1 MAEALMQVCPL
12 EGIAKAGRYGRAL
25 PQGPGTTLSIVRGHD
40 IASVIAAA
48 GQTGA
53 VAAALKKELGLELPA
68 MGQSSS
74 ARGASL
80 LGVQPGHWLAIKAAG
95 GNANLA
101 ARLDKIIGSA
111 GLVTS
116 QSHGRSLIRLSGP
129 RARDVLA
136 KGTPVDLSDSACK
149 PGMVAATQIGHV
161 GVVVACTGADS
172 FDLLVHRSFVEGF
185 WLGLCELALEWGY
198 EVR

>member
-1 MAEALMQVCPL
+1 MAEALMQVCAL
-12 EGIAKAGRYGRAL
+12 DGVAVAGRYGRTLA
-25 PQGPGTTLSIVRGHD
+25 QGPGAVLSVARGCELV
-40 IASVIAAA
+40 SVIAAS
-48 GQTGA
+48 GQATA
-53 VAAALKKELGLELPA
+53 AAAALKKELGLALPA

-80 LGVQPGHWLAIKAAG
+80 LGVQPGHWIAVKTGSAG
-95 GNANLA
+95 GLTQ
-101 ARLDKIIGSA
+101 RLGKAIGNA

-116 QSHGRSLIRLSGP
+116 QSHGRTMIRLSGP
-129 RARDVLA
+129 RSRDVLA
-136 KGTPVDLSDSACK
+136 KGTPVDLSESRFK

-172 FDLLVHRSFVEGF
+172 FDLLVHRSFAEGF
-185 WLGLCELALEWGY
+185 WRGVCELALEWGY

>member
-25 PQGPGTTLSIVRGHD
+25 PQGPGTTLSVVRGCD
-40 IASVIAAA
+40 LASVIAAA
-48 GQTGA
+48 GQTA
-53 VAAALKKELGLELPA
+53 TVAAVLKKELGLALPA

-80 LGVQPGHWLAIKAAG
+80 LGIQPGHWLAIKTG
-95 GNANLA
+95 GNGALA
-101 ARLDKIIGSA
+101 QRLGKVIGAA

-116 QSHGRSLIRLSGP
+116 QNHGRTLMRLSGP
-129 RARDVLA
+129 RSRDVLA
-136 KGTPVDLSDSACK
+136 KGTPVDMSESTFR
-149 PGMVAATQIGHV
+149 PGMVASTQIGHV

-172 FDLLVHRSFVEGF
+172 FDLLTHRSFAEGF
-185 WLGLCELALEWGY
+185 WLGVCELALEWGY